1 MDYHRPLSAAE
12 SRRMSL
18 TTGIMWLITF
28 ATSIPAL
35 WLYQPVLDDPA
46 GYVAGAGHDN
56 RIFFACFLELLLIIS
71 NIATAVIPFPL
82 LKRQHEGC
90 ALGFVAARIMESTFI
105 LVGILS
111 VLTVVGLRTD
121 PPTGV
126 SQDTI
131 GSLAYTFAAVKDWT
145 FLLGPGFVVG
155 IGNGLLFGYLMYT
168 SGLVPRR
175 MTWLGLIGGPL
186 LIASAVAVMFGVAQP
201 GGTLQSLCTIPEAL
215 WELLI
220 GLYFTFKGFRSD
232 APILRGDLPADRQQ
246 ANPSVSPAT

>member
-71 NIATAVIPFPL
+71 NIATAVIPYPL

-90 ALGFVAARIMESTFI
+90 ALASSRHGSWSPRSFSSASSASSRLSGCGRI
-105 LVGILS
+105 
-111 VLTVVGLRTD
+111 RR
-121 PPTGV
+121 
-126 SQDTI
+126 
-131 GSLAYTFAAVKDWT
+131 LA
-145 FLLGPGFVVG
+145 
-155 IGNGLLFGYLMYT
+155 
-168 SGLVPRR
+168 
-175 MTWLGLIGGPL
+175 
-186 LIASAVAVMFGVAQP
+186 
-201 GGTLQSLCTIPEAL
+201 
-215 WELLI
+215 
-220 GLYFTFKGFRSD
+220 
-232 APILRGDLPADRQQ
+232 
-246 ANPSVSPAT
+246 